1 MDLDLVMSAVF
12 FIQLGVKVD
21 DLLFLLDCV
30 VETVDRM
37 SGIEKALNGVLIDQN
52 LLNLGLLI
60 MIGKQYQKARH
71 LLIKSSQDQSTLLV
85 QNTHLHLRLAL

>member
-1 MDLDLVMSAVF
+1 MDLNLVMSAVF

-37 SGIEKALNGVLIDQN
+37 SSIEKALNGVLIDQN

-60 MIGKQYQKARH
+60 VIGKQSQKARH
-71 LLIKSSQDQSTLLV
+71 LLLKSSQDQSTLLV